1 MEIDQLNVTN
11 QLLYYLTQEQDLLQL
26 TIDALPVP
34 IFYKDTAGVYLRCN
48 KAFEDFIQI
57 SRHKLVG
64 SNAFQLFEPDLAQV
78 YHQADIDLIEAGGVQ
93 IYEKQIT
100 NYHGDEAYVK
110 FNKTV
115 IKNEDGEVTGLVGVI
130 FDITDQKRLEAQL
143 LYKVEFDDLTGLFN
157 RYKGYQIA
165 DKQLELAN
173 VSDAYFGIL
182 MIDIDN
188 FKKIN
193 DTWGHLIGDK
203 ALKHLAKVF
212 KQQQEE
218 SESIIRWGGEEFLIL
233 IGKRAESEAQFVKC
247 LVGIAEQYRSAI
259 ADNPLVMKKGTIAM
273 TISVGGSYYSG
284 QTLKEM
290 ISESDKR
297 LYNAK
302 SLGKNRVCFD

>member
-1 MEIDQLNVTN
+1 MEVDQLNVTN

-64 SNAFQLFEPDLAQV
+64 NNAYQLFDADLAHV

-100 NYHGDEAYVK
+100 NYQGDEAYVK

-115 IKNEDGEVTGLVGVI
+115 IKNEDGDVTGLVGVI
-130 FDITDQKRLEAQL
+130 FDITEQKRLEAQL

-165 DKQLELAN
+165 DNQIESAN
-173 VSDAYFGIL
+173 ESGVYFGVL

-188 FKKIN
+188 FKCIN
-193 DTWGHLIGDK
+193 DTWGHLVGDK
-203 ALKHLAKVF
+203 ALRHIANAF
-212 KQQQEE
+212 KQQQTE

-233 IGKRAESEAQFVKC
+233 VSARAISASQFADSLAV
-247 LVGIAEQYRSAI
+247 IAERYRNNI
-259 ADNPLVMKKGTIAM
+259 ANNPLIMEKGTIAM
-273 TISVGGSYYSG
+273 TISIGGSYYNG
-284 QTLKEM
+284 QTLKKM

-297 LYNAK
+297 LYAAK
-302 SLGKNRVCFD
+302 SLGKNQVCIS